1 MANGLE
7 RRGNI
12 ALFVALG
19 TIAAIAVS
27 VLVNYLL
34 LLAEGMTSFE
44 RSLVAALVVP
54 LLIGVPLL
62 LMLALRSREV
72 ARSRAA
78 LTRAASYD
86 GLTSFLNRNVF
97 TAMVDLDQRRKS
109 PADRRRGAFLIVELA
124 QLRTIYA
131 RHGQLAGDEA
141 VKMVAG
147 IIRSAIRSD
156 DLVGRLGDGEFGI
169 FLPGASEMNARDV
182 GERIAAA
189 VTAVYFAP
197 GGTRAELNITIAGV
211 LFEEE
216 VSFDRLF
223 QTAENE
229 LGREGRPFPLAR
241 IAAEEAP
248 GGVS

>member
-1 MANGLE
+1 MANGFE
-7 RRGNI
+7 RRSKI

-19 TIAAIAVS
+19 TVAAIALS
-27 VLVNYLL
+27 VVVNYLL
-34 LLAEGMTSFE
+34 LFAENLTSFE
-44 RSLVAALVVP
+44 RSFVATLVVP

-62 LMLALRSREV
+62 LVLALRSREV
-72 ARSRAA
+72 ERSRAA

-86 GLTSFLNRNVF
+86 GMTSFLNRNVF
-97 TAMVDLDQRRKS
+97 TAMVDLDQRRQAQ
-109 PADRRRGAFLIVELA
+109 ADRRRGAFMIIELA

-131 RHGQLAGDEA
+131 RHGQRAGDEA
-141 VKMVAG
+141 VKMIAG
-147 IIRSAIRSD
+147 IVRSAIRSD

-189 VTAVYFAP
+189 VSAAYFAP

-216 VSFDRLF
+216 VGFDRLF
-223 QTAENE
+223 QAAENE
-229 LGREGRPFPLAR
+229 LGNEGRPFPLTR
-241 IAAEEAP
+241 ISAEEGRGA
-248 GGVS
+248 SN